1 MLFTVTR
8 QLHCSGIPV
17 PEGIDPSFL
26 EALPDSIR
34 MEVLLEQS
42 AALERQRRV
51 AAQQR
56 ATAAEPQPSGAGAVV
71 RQFEDLVLNILLYSY
86 SSSELI
92 H

>member
-1 MLFTVTR
+1 LQNLSSPQVSKYVN
-8 QLHCSGIPV
+8 LSGIPV

-56 ATAAEPQPSGAGAVV
+56 ATTTEPQPSGTGE
-71 RQFEDLVLNILLYSY
+71 RTFLLK
-86 SSSELI
+86 L
-92 H
+92 

>member
-1 MLFTVTR
+1 MFSQQPYTL
-8 QLHCSGIPV
+8 GIPV

-56 ATAAEPQPSGAGAVV
+56 AADPQPSSAG
-71 RQFEDLVLNILLYSY
+71 
-86 SSSELI
+86 
-92 H
+92 